1 VLCPG
6 TVTPTGGAKPCVTA
20 IPGRTAHF
28 LRRGIAFAANF
39 LPKSARG
46 IQHKVSVSILIV
58 DDEFLPRKNLARA
71 LESED
76 YHVYQAENGEEAID
90 ACNKLDFD
98 LVLSDLKMPGTDGL
112 GLLRH
117 LRNASPQTMFILM
130 TGYASVDSA
139 IEAFRMG
146 AHDYIL
152 KPVVIEDV
160 LQKIGRLLQ
169 YKSLAWEVQM
179 LRREINANS
188 ESTSL
193 VGESRGIE
201 DILAM
206 ISKVA
211 PTSSNVLI
219 TGESGVGKEV
229 VARTIHLQSPR
240 KDKVFLP
247 VNCSAIPE
255 TLLESQLF
263 GYVKGAFTGAI
274 GSQEGLFQRAQG
286 GTIFL
291 DEIGELP
298 LSLQPKILRVIEDK
312 EVLPIGSTQPSRLNV
327 RIIASTNRD
336 LQAEVAAER
345 FREDLFYRLN
355 VISIRVPALRE
366 RREDI
371 PLLVDHLIRRH
382 NAEMKRTYRGAGN
395 TALKILMSL
404 PWKGNVRELD
414 NVLERAMI
422 LGNGEWIT
430 PAELPPCEA
439 PQEESTLLVG
449 NNLRTAVQSYEKS
462 HIENIL
468 KETAGDKT
476 RAAQLLGVSRSSLYR
491 KLESLGIREN

>member
-1 VLCPG
+1 
-6 TVTPTGGAKPCVTA
+6 
-20 IPGRTAHF
+20 
-28 LRRGIAFAANF
+28 
-39 LPKSARG
+39 
-46 IQHKVSVSILIV
+46 VSVSILIA
-58 DDEFLPRKNLARA
+58 DDESLPRKNLVRV

-76 YHVYQAENGEEAID
+76 YHVYQAENGDEAID
-90 ACNKLDFD
+90 AVNKLDFD

-117 LRNASPQTMFILM
+117 LRNVSPQTMFILM

-160 LQKIGRLLQ
+160 LQKISRLLQ
-169 YKSLAWEVQM
+169 YKSLAWEVQI

-188 ESTSL
+188 ESTGL
-193 VGESRGIE
+193 VGESRGIQ

-263 GYVKGAFTGAI
+263 GYVKGAFTGAV

-336 LQAEVAAER
+336 LQGEVATER

-395 TALKILMSL
+395 AALKILMSL

-430 PAELPPCEA
+430 PAELPQCEV
-439 PQEESTLLVG
+439 PQDEINLSVG

>member
-1 VLCPG
+1 LRICRRKSCETTAGIRPIETAADRWPG
-6 TVTPTGGAKPCVTA
+6 
-20 IPGRTAHF
+20 
-28 LRRGIAFAANF
+28 
-39 LPKSARG
+39 ARK
-46 IQHKVSVSILIV
+46 IRQNVSVSILIA
-58 DDEFLPRKNLARA
+58 DDESLPRKNLARV

-76 YHVYQAENGEEAID
+76 YHVHQAETGDEAIE
-90 ACNKLDFD
+90 AVNKLDFD

-117 LRNASPQTMFILM
+117 LRNVSPQTMFILM

-160 LQKIGRLLQ
+160 LQKISRLLQ
-169 YKSLAWEVQM
+169 YKSLAWEVQI

-188 ESTSL
+188 ESTGL
-193 VGESRGIE
+193 VGESRGIQ
-201 DILAM
+201 DILTM

-263 GYVKGAFTGAI
+263 GYVKGAFTGAV

-336 LQAEVAAER
+336 LQGEVAADR

-395 TALKILMSL
+395 AALKILMSL

-422 LGNGEWIT
+422 LGNGEWIS
-430 PAELPPCEA
+430 PAELPQCEV
-439 PQEESTLLVG
+439 PQDEVNLSVG